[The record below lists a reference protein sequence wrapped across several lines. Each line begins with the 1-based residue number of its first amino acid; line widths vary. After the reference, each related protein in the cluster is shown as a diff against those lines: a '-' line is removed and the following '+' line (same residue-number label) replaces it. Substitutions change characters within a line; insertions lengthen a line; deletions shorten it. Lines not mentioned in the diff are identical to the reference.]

1 MRPVS
6 TDVLTL
12 RGLCC
17 VLGTR
22 SALCKDGWT
31 DRDVVWGGGK
41 LEWTRGR
48 KERVFDEGAL
58 WVCET
63 VERPSVPSIDSRR
76 RRSAA
81 GACNVMLC
89 LLASRSRLYGCGH
102 IDSIAFLLRE
112 SGYLASL

>member
-31 DRDVVWGGGK
+31 DRDVVWGGK

-48 KERVFDEGAL
+48 KECVFDEGAL

-63 VERPSVPSIDSRR
+63 VERPSVCPVDRQQASALSSRCVQCDVV
-76 RRSAA
+76 SA
-81 GACNVMLC
+81 G
-89 LLASRSRLYGCGH
+89 
-102 IDSIAFLLRE
+102 
-112 SGYLASL
+112 